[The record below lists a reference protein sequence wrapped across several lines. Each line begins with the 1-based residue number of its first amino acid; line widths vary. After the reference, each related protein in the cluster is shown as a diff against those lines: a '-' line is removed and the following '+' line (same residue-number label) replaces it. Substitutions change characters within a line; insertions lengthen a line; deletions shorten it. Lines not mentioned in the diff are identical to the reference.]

1 MNGPAQKMMLVGCS
15 IFRQEILQLGQVV
28 TDRCSLK
35 FLDSMLHMHPYRLD
49 TMLQRVARNA
59 ASPLLL
65 VYGDCCPHMGEL
77 AKQPHVRKV
86 SGLNCCDIILGHDV
100 YRRLRREGVFFFMPE
115 WTGRWEEVFR
125 RELGLDSRDL
135 AREFM
140 HEMHNR
146 LVYLDTG
153 LTGTPYE
160 TLADIEAFFDMPV
173 TVMHPGL
180 DQLKAAILNGLESL
194 DAYA

>member
-1 MNGPAQKMMLVGCS
+1 MNGPAQKTTLVSCS
-15 IFRQEILQLGQVV
+15 IFRQEIQHIGGQI
-28 TDRCSLK
+28 TDRCSLT
-35 FLDSMLHMHPYRLD
+35 FLDSMLHMHPHRLD
-49 TMLQRVARNA
+49 TILQRVVQTA
-59 ASPLLL
+59 AQPLLL
-65 VYGDCCPHMGEL
+65 VYGDCCPHMAEWTNP
-77 AKQPHVRKV
+77 PHVRKI
-86 SGLNCCDIILGHDV
+86 SGLNCCDIILGHDA
-100 YRRLRREGVFFFMPE
+100 YRRLRRERVFFFMPE
-115 WTGRWEEVFR
+115 WTARWEEVFR
-125 RELGLDSRDL
+125 RELGLENREL

-140 HEMHNR
+140 HEMHDR

-153 LTGTPYE
+153 LTETPYE